1 MQSTYP
7 KEEGRKY
14 FSFFTIPWLV
24 LKFENLIFTYIPD
37 SFSQTEENFYFQTHM
52 YIKKLRLLK
61 CNKCSNIWGKNN
73 FFKNKIILHSPFDIF
88 SFFHSRI
95 GKEKARQS

>member
-52 YIKKLRLLK
+52 YIKNLDFLNAVNTVIFGEKPNFLKIKSFCIPLL
-61 CNKCSNIWGKNN
+61 
-73 FFKNKIILHSPFDIF
+73 IF
-88 SFFHSRI
+88 SLFS
-95 GKEKARQS
+95 Q